1 VAVSAEIVATQR
13 VFPGIHGF
21 PMSQRP
27 LLHTRELGRAVQV
40 IHDLVEPFHFSWDR
54 TPAHADIRITGVVLE
69 KLKLFGVYHGAP
81 VLVQSGMLQS
91 HYIVVP
97 LQGDVVGTINSARI
111 RAIPGEALMYPAGTC
126 LHAHWSEHCVALV
139 LAIARE
145 ELGLAA
151 RRYLATASSSP
162 SLMPK
167 LDLSAGAGRS
177 FANVLGCLCAENDN
191 ARDGNPAPGVKTG
204 LQDLLLSS
212 LVSMNSQLWQQGL
225 EHASTRRRRTGV
237 ARAIEYIERNVHRAV
252 GIGELSRI
260 ACLSSRSLQMGFA
273 ECFDIGPMTYSRRV
287 RLSRAREELTT
298 SDPREVQVSDLVARW
313 GFPSASAFT
322 RLYRQSFGEL
332 PSQTLK
338 EVRRSLHRN
347 AAKSPQPGRC

>member
-1 VAVSAEIVATQR
+1 
-13 VFPGIHGF
+13 
-21 PMSQRP
+21 M
-27 LLHTRELGRAVQV
+27 QV
-40 IHDLVEPFHFSWDR
+40 IHELVEPFHFSWDR
-54 TPAHADIRITGVVLE
+54 TPAQADIRITGVVLE

-81 VLVQSGMLQS
+81 VLVHSGVLLS

-97 LQGDVVGTINSARI
+97 LQGDVVGTINSAQI
-111 RAIPGEALMYPAGTC
+111 RAVPGEALMYPAGTC

-151 RRYLATASSSP
+151 RRYQPTASSSP
-162 SLMPK
+162 SFMPK

-191 ARDGNPAPGVKTG
+191 ARDGIPAPGVKTG
-204 LQDLLLSS
+204 LQDLLLTS
-212 LVSMNSQLWQQGL
+212 LVSMNAHLWQRGL
-225 EHASTRRRRTGV
+225 ENASTRRRRTGV
-237 ARAIEYIERNVHRAV
+237 ARAVEHIERNVHRAV
-252 GIGELSRI
+252 GIEELSRV
-260 ACLSSRSLQMGFA
+260 ACLSPRSLQMAFA
-273 ECFDIGPMTYSRRV
+273 ECFDAGPMTYSRRV
-287 RLSRAREELTT
+287 RLSRARQELTT

-322 RLYRQSFGEL
+322 RLYRQNFGEL

-338 EVRRSLHRN
+338 AVRRSLHRDTTK
-347 AAKSPQPGRC
+347 APQPGHC